1 MSPTAG
7 RVARHRHRFPRVSGD
22 EPAHASSIMTKL
34 RFSPRE
40 WGVAYD
46 NEDRDEPQEV
56 FLA

>member
-1 MSPTAG
+1 MSRPFRPTRPA
-7 RVARHRHRFPRVSGD
+7 AFCFPRVSGD

>member
-1 MSPTAG
+1 MSRTG
-7 RVARHRHRFPRVSGD
+7 RLVGRIMRRFPRVSGD